1 VRSLIEQARIVPTD
15 SEVTIELKGE
25 LAGILVLAEGA
36 KQCSGGPE
44 ERALQIKMVAGPA
57 TASTVLAPQ
66 YGFRL
71 SKTYLF

>member
-44 ERALQIKMVAGPA
+44 ERALQIKMVAGVGFEP
-57 TASTVLAPQ
+57 TT
-66 YGFRL
+66 FRL
-71 SKTYLF
+71 